1 MIAKTSSNISIIKQ
15 CELLSIPR
23 SSWYYEPCL
32 ETEENLLLMKQ
43 IDRLHLEHP
52 YYGVLRVQAELSTAE
67 KPLNQKRVRRLMRKM
82 GIEALYPKPNTSKP
96 CKWNE
101 QYPYLLR
108 DIVINKPNQVWSM
121 DITYIPL
128 AKGFMYL
135 CAIIDWH
142 SRYLLSWTL
151 SNTLTT
157 DFCIEA
163 LREAIANCGTPEILN
178 TDQGSQFTSD
188 LFTEEVLK
196 SGIRLSMDGKG
207 RATDNVMIERFWRSI
222 KYEKIYINVYE
233 NNIDLYLGIV
243 EYVNFYNFERKHQS
257 LEYLTPHA
265 LYGTEKKILTNA
277 QLLTKRKKETKKEK
291 FYSNNSNSFN
301 FDLSIKK
308 STLAV

>member
-1 MIAKTSSNISIIKQ
+1 M
-15 CELLSIPR
+15 
-23 SSWYYEPCL
+23 
-32 ETEENLLLMKQ
+32 
-43 IDRLHLEHP
+43 
-52 YYGVLRVQAELSTAE
+52 
-67 KPLNQKRVRRLMRKM
+67 
-82 GIEALYPKPNTSKP
+82 
-96 CKWNE
+96 
-101 QYPYLLR
+101 
-108 DIVINKPNQVWSM
+108 
-121 DITYIPL
+121 
-128 AKGFMYL
+128 
-135 CAIIDWH
+135 
-142 SRYLLSWTL
+142 
-151 SNTLTT
+151 TT

-257 LEYLTPHA
+257 LKYLTPAA

-291 FYSNNSNSFN
+291 IYSNNSNSFN

>member
-1 MIAKTSSNISIIKQ
+1 M
-15 CELLSIPR
+15 
-23 SSWYYEPCL
+23 
-32 ETEENLLLMKQ
+32 
-43 IDRLHLEHP
+43 
-52 YYGVLRVQAELSTAE
+52 
-67 KPLNQKRVRRLMRKM
+67 
-82 GIEALYPKPNTSKP
+82 
-96 CKWNE
+96 
-101 QYPYLLR
+101 
-108 DIVINKPNQVWSM
+108 
-121 DITYIPL
+121 
-128 AKGFMYL
+128 
-135 CAIIDWH
+135 
-142 SRYLLSWTL
+142 
-151 SNTLTT
+151 
-157 DFCIEA
+157 
-163 LREAIANCGTPEILN
+163 REAIANCGTPEILN

-291 FYSNNSNSFN
+291 IYSNNSNSFN
-301 FDLSIKK
+301 LSIKK